1 MSTDEQSSQ
10 MQTPTTELSRDLS
23 LFDITMVGVA
33 AMIGAGIF
41 VLTGIA
47 AGKAGPA
54 LIVAFA
60 LNGVVTLLTA
70 MIYAEL
76 GSAIPEA
83 GGGYLWVRQGLPG
96 SNAFFAGWMS
106 WFAHAV
112 AGSLY
117 ALGFA
122 AYLVE
127 TLRLTGA
134 ISLTEITLASGEAV
148 ERIAVGSVMISPS
161 IAEKAV
167 AVAIALLFIYI
178 NYKGAS
184 ETGMAGN
191 IVTMGKIAIIG
202 IFVVSGVAAI
212 LGDPQRM
219 QSFMPFA
226 PEGLGGVFGAMGL
239 TYIAYEGYEVIV
251 QTGEEVKDPRRNVPK
266 AVFLALLIVVPLYIL
281 VGFVCIGAVQT
292 PDGSP
297 TYMWL
302 GQAGELGLLRAA
314 EQFMPFGPILLL
326 AGALF
331 STTSALNATTYSSTR
346 VSFAMGRDRNLPD
359 IFGAVHPET
368 RTPYLAL
375 LLSGALIIGMA
386 VFIPSIDDV
395 AAAANIMF
403 ILLFMQVNIAVITIR
418 KKYGDKLAYGYLT
431 PFFPY
436 VPFIAIALQ
445 LALAVKLFDVS
456 PIAWY
461 VTAGWLAAG
470 YVIYYFYASKRER
483 EEEVTPVLVEERLK
497 VDHER
502 FSVLVPIANPENARN
517 LLNTAKSILETEPG
531 DLILLHVITVPDQL
545 PVSVGRDFVE
555 DARPLM
561 DEVGAMAE
569 EMGMTPNM
577 LLRVGHRPAD
587 AIIDTV
593 EEHDVNFV
601 VMGWRGKSTDPRTVV
616 GSNIDRIVKEA
627 NTNVVVARG
636 DVSLP
641 AERILVPIQHPRHG
655 HLMAG
660 LAAPMAAE
668 EGAYIELVHVVSED
682 TTPQERA
689 ERAAELRDS
698 LRELDVESAAGV
710 TNGRSE
716 RRFRI
721 RIERGDVVETLIERS
736 KDFDLVMMGASRE
749 SWMRRKVWGDKT
761 ARVASEIDTPL
772 VLANLRSGRLKFN
785 VSQFFQ
791 FFWDTEEEITP

>member
-1 MSTDEQSSQ
+1 
-10 MQTPTTELSRDLS
+10 
-23 LFDITMVGVA
+23 MVGVA

-127 TLRLTGA
+127 TLNLVGLIDVEA
-134 ISLTEITLASGEAV
+134 GIQIAGVGISITIL
-148 ERIAVGSVMISPS
+148 
-161 IAEKAV
+161 EKFV
-167 AVAIALLFIYI
+167 AVLIALLFIYI

-191 IVTMGKIAIIG
+191 IVTLGKIAIIG
-202 IFVVSGVAAI
+202 VFVVSGIAAI

-219 QSFMPFA
+219 QSFVPFA

-281 VGFVCIGAVQT
+281 VGFVCIGAVQA

-297 TYMWL
+297 SYLWL

-314 EQFMPFGPILLL
+314 EQFMPLGAILLL

-359 IFGAVHPET
+359 MFGAVHPET

-386 VFIPSIDDV
+386 VFIPGIDDV

-403 ILLFMQVNIAVITIR
+403 ILLFMQVNVAVITIR
-418 KKYGDKLAYGYLT
+418 RKYGDKLAYGYLT

-436 VPFIAIALQ
+436 VPIIAIVLQ

-470 YVIYYFYASKRER
+470 YLIYYFYASRRER
-483 EEEVTPVLVEERLK
+483 EEEITPVLVEERLK
-497 VDHER
+497 VDRER
-502 FSVLVPIANPENARN
+502 FSVLVPVANPETARN
-517 LLNTAKSILETEPG
+517 LLSLAKSILETEPG

-545 PVSVGRDFVE
+545 PVSVGRDFVD

-561 DEVGAMAE
+561 DETARMAE

-593 EEHDVNFV
+593 EEHDCNFV
-601 VMGWRGKSTDPRTVV
+601 VMGWQGRSTDPRTVV
-616 GSNIDRIVKEA
+616 GSNIDHIVKESNA
-627 NTNVVVARG
+627 NVVVARG
-636 DVSLP
+636 DVDVP

-660 LAAPMAAE
+660 LAAPMASE
-668 EGAYIELVHVVSED
+668 DEAYIELMHVVSEEM
-682 TTPQERA
+682 TPQERA

-698 LRELDVESAAGV
+698 LTELDVEPTGA
-710 TNGRSE
+710 TQNGRSK

-721 RIERGDVVETLIERS
+721 RIETGEVVDKLIERS

-749 SWMRRKVWGDKT
+749 SWVRRKVWGDKT
-761 ARVASEIDTPL
+761 ARVADQIDVPL
-772 VLANLRSGRLKFN
+772 MLVNLRGGRLKFN

-791 FFWDTEEEITP
+791 FFWDTEDEITP